1 MVTVAVTK
9 ITVSSTDV
17 KLRAAVSVVDPVV
30 DVSRSIPVSEI
41 SYIYL
46 QVLASLDSTGRFAY
60 ITDSAVVSDGK
71 AFSFSKSLAD
81 SALTTDYVFESFEKS
96 LSEVVTLL
104 DSLTRTLI
112 LIRNFAETQGVDDVF
127 AKVFEKF
134 VYEYVTPEDVIVKSF
149 SKQFQDG
156 FAMNDS
162 SEATDGI
169 TFAFAHAVQNIVTAS
184 DASVRGFTKTR
195 TDSVSTSDSG
205 ILVQQDYVDLTYFA
219 EDYVGVGYVF

>member
-46 QVLASLDSTGRFAY
+46 QVLASLDSTGLFKF
-60 ITDSAVVSDGK
+60 ITDSAVVSDGQ
-71 AFSFSKSLAD
+71 AF
-81 SALTTDYVFESFEKS
+81 ALTKSVSDTIATADTKFLSVGKNLSDVFELTDSLVRTLVLIRSFE
-96 LSEVVTLL
+96 
-104 DSLTRTLI
+104 D
-112 LIRNFAETQGVDDVF
+112 TQSVEDVF
-127 AKVFEKF
+127 LKVFEKI
-134 VYEYVTPEDVIVKSF
+134 VYEYVTPVDVISKSF

-169 TFAFAHAVQNIVTAS
+169 IFAFAHAVQNIVTVS
-184 DASVRGFTKTR
+184 DASIQSFTKTR

>member
-17 KLRAAVSVVDPVV
+17 RLRAAVSVVDPVV
-30 DVSRSIPVSEI
+30 DVSRSIPVPEI

-46 QVLASLDSTGRFAY
+46 QVLASLDSTGLFKF
-60 ITDSAVVSDGK
+60 ITDSAVVSDGQ
-71 AFSFSKSLAD
+71 AF
-81 SALTTDYVFESFEKS
+81 ALTKSISDTIATTDTKFLSVGKNLSDVFE
-96 LSEVVTLL
+96 LT
-104 DSLTRTLI
+104 DSLVRTLI
-112 LIRNFAETQGVDDVF
+112 LIRSFEDTQAVEDVF
-127 AKVFEKF
+127 LKVFEKI
-134 VYEYVTPEDVIVKSF
+134 VYEYVTPVDVISKSF

-169 TFAFAHAVQNIVTAS
+169 TFAFAHAVQNIVTVS
-184 DASVRGFTKTR
+184 DASIQSFTKTR

>member
-46 QVLASLDSTGRFAY
+46 QVLASLDSTGRFNL

-71 AFSFSKSLAD
+71 AFSLSKSLAD
-81 SALTTDYVFESFEKS
+81 IALATDYIFGS
-96 LSEVVTLL
+96 LSKPLSETLTLL
-104 DSLTRTLI
+104 DSITKVLVI
-112 LIRNFAETQGVDDVF
+112 IRSFSDTQGVDDVF
-127 AKVFEKF
+127 AKVFGKF
-134 VYEYVTPEDVIVKSF
+134 VYEYVTPVDVIAKSF

-169 TFAFAHAVQNIVTAS
+169 TFAFAHAVQNIVTVS
-184 DASVRGFTKTR
+184 DASIRYVTKTR